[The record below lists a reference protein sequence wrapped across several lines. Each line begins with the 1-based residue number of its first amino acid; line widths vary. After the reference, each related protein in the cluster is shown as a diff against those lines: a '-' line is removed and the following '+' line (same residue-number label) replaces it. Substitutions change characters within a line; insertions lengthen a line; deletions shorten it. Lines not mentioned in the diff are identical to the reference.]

1 MPVLDTRQLSRLA
14 GGRKQ
19 ESYWPVAIMQDRFHC
34 IILKGGDK
42 HPFFPRPLISEFDF
56 KVPLSSVPG
65 AEAEPNNDDS
75 QQQQHLAL
83 EESFVRHTVAL
94 DLLDDLYSVT
104 DTTSS
109 QRAERARKQA
119 EIDKA
124 LLQLLAIECREG
136 EERGMKALEIVGLMR
151 DRSGK
156 MLEAATKIAERY
168 DRTMLVQKIRG
179 LAESRLAL
187 KED

>member
-19 ESYWPVAIMQDRFHC
+19 ESYWPVAVTQDRFHC
-34 IILKGGDK
+34 IILKGGDR
-42 HPFFPRPLISEFDF
+42 HPFFPRPLVSEFDF

-65 AEAEPNNDDS
+65 AEAEPNDDS
-75 QQQQHLAL
+75 QQHLAL
-83 EESFVRHTVAL
+83 EETFVRHSVAL
-94 DLLDDLYSVT
+94 DLLDDLHSVA

-109 QRAERARKQA
+109 QRAQRARKQA

-156 MLEAATKIAERY
+156 MLEAATKVAARY
-168 DRTMLVQKIRG
+168 DRAMLVQKIRD